1 LNFILASGTACVEP
15 PGASDSAGVDLAEP
29 VSPFVETVCAR
40 TIGTACDAAD
50 EDDDPVAGGWDA
62 ATAPAA
68 PLPGVVG
75 GTGVTAAAAAT
86 RAARGRATFL
96 GG

>member
-1 LNFILASGTACVEP
+1 
-15 PGASDSAGVDLAEP
+15 
-29 VSPFVETVCAR
+29 
-40 TIGTACDAAD
+40 
-50 EDDDPVAGGWDA
+50 VAGGWDA

-75 GTGVTAAAAAT
+75 GTGVTVGVGSAEVLLAGGVEDDSCAAAAAAAT